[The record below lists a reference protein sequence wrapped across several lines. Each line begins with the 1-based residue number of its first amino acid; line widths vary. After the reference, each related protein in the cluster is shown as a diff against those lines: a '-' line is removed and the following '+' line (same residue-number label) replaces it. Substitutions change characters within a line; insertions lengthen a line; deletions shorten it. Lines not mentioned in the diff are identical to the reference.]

1 MDLFKKSKKTE
12 TVAAPKT
19 VPGAQREG
27 LEFIIMPE
35 LIADKDG
42 QKHGQAQTGFIPPA
56 ATPPQTPAAAPASV
70 PAPLSRRKLWIV
82 LGAAFGLLIFATLGY
97 LTYEKYF
104 NNAESDSPLP
114 GITVDE
120 EKTAARDSDKDGLS
134 DAREKELATRTDDA
148 DSDGDGLADGDEA
161 DVYGSDP
168 LLPDSDGDKFDDGQ
182 EVANSFSPAQNS
194 SQKAGADELR
204 RWQSGI
210 ERYGLHEPTPTTLQL
225 KKTPSS
231 PDQPKAEYQNA
242 VYFYSISLAQV
253 LAYRES
259 ADRTQVGIHI
269 SGATDLDPDFNTDPI
284 FVSTLVLAGNQTLR
298 EGVETQYPQGR
309 YDKLTEGK
317 VGQWN
322 SVTLTGV
329 KGEPCSQTKT
339 FVANKSTVIVL
350 TQTCEDMA
358 AFTPFYQDIVQSF
371 KFTK

>member
-12 TVAAPKT
+12 TVAAPKA

-161 DVYGSDP
+161 DIYGSD
-168 LLPDSDGDKFDDGQ
+168 
-182 EVANSFSPAQNS
+182 
-194 SQKAGADELR
+194 
-204 RWQSGI
+204 
-210 ERYGLHEPTPTTLQL
+210 
-225 KKTPSS
+225 
-231 PDQPKAEYQNA
+231 
-242 VYFYSISLAQV
+242 
-253 LAYRES
+253 
-259 ADRTQVGIHI
+259 
-269 SGATDLDPDFNTDPI
+269 
-284 FVSTLVLAGNQTLR
+284 
-298 EGVETQYPQGR
+298 
-309 YDKLTEGK
+309 
-317 VGQWN
+317 
-322 SVTLTGV
+322 
-329 KGEPCSQTKT
+329 
-339 FVANKSTVIVL
+339 
-350 TQTCEDMA
+350 
-358 AFTPFYQDIVQSF
+358 
-371 KFTK
+371 